1 MPDGKAE
8 VQSLRPTLFASLAL
22 CLAVAAC
29 SSSSESTMTFFA
41 APGKYQYH
49 NCDQLATAVK
59 TTSARQK
66 ELKTLID
73 KAAQGA
79 AGVFVGT
86 IAYKSD
92 YLAATEDLKLLDIAA
107 REKNC
112 LTSETW
118 QSNTVIR

>member
-1 MPDGKAE
+1 
-8 VQSLRPTLFASLAL
+8 
-22 CLAVAAC
+22 
-29 SSSSESTMTFFA
+29 MTFFA

-49 NCDQLATAVK
+49 DCDQLAAAVK
-59 TTSARQK
+59 VATVRQK
-66 ELKTLID
+66 DLKGLID
-73 KAAQGA
+73 KAGQGA
-79 AGVFVGT
+79 AGAFVGT
-86 IAYKSD
+86 IAYKTD